1 MSTTTLYAELVVIGT
16 GAAIFVLVLFYCLTG
31 DSSLFARL
39 GGLSSLGS
47 AAALIPGLSIIYLL
61 GVINTNVGYLIFK
74 WPEDWLRRQALSK
87 SKHERCQAL
96 SKSKQEY
103 EVIRTKVYISQHQAL
118 IEDFH
123 FRRSKIRICR
133 GWFINALLILFAL
146 IKGVGNGYIEPFMA
160 RFSIIAMGL
169 LMIATCVS
177 WWAATDT
184 ELRELLSFDTA
195 ERKSKES

>member
-16 GAAIFVLVLFYCLTG
+16 GATIFVLVLFYCLTG
-31 DSSLFARL
+31 DSSLFTRL

-61 GVINTNVGYLIFK
+61 GVINTNVGYLLFK
-74 WPEDWLRRQALSK
+74 WPENWLRRQALK
-87 SKHERCQAL
+87 SKH
-96 SKSKQEY
+96 KY
-103 EVIRTKVYISQHQAL
+103 DMIRTNVYTSQYHDL

-146 IKGVGNGYIEPFMA
+146 IKGAGNGYIEPFMA

-169 LMIATCVS
+169 LMIATGVS

-184 ELRELLSFDTA
+184 ELRELLCFETA
-195 ERKSKES
+195 VRKSKES

>member
-31 DSSLFARL
+31 DSSWFTRL

-61 GVINTNVGYLIFK
+61 GVINTNVGYLLFK
-74 WPEDWLRRQALSK
+74 WPENWLRRQALSK
-87 SKHERCQAL
+87 SKHKYDL
-96 SKSKQEY
+96 IKNN
-103 EVIRTKVYISQHQAL
+103 VYISQHHEL

-133 GWFINALLILFAL
+133 GWFINSLLILFAL

-160 RFSIIAMGL
+160 KFSIIAMGL
-169 LMIATCVS
+169 LMIATGVS

-184 ELRELLSFDTA
+184 ELRELRFFDPSVP
-195 ERKSKES
+195 ESKTFCYCKLGF

>member
-61 GVINTNVGYLIFK
+61 GIINTNVGYLLFK

-87 SKHERCQAL
+87 SKHE
-96 SKSKQEY
+96 Y
-103 EVIRTKVYISQHQAL
+103 DVIRTNVYISQHQAL

-146 IKGVGNGYIEPFMA
+146 IIGAGNGYIEPFMA

-184 ELRELLSFDTA
+184 ELRELLSFDKA
-195 ERKSKES
+195 PKSKE